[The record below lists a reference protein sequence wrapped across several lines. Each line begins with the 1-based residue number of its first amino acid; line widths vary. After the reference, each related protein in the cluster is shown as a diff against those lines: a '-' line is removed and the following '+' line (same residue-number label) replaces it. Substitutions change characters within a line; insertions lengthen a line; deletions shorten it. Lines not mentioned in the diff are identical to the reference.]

1 MTTHKHLPT
10 HEHHLDAPTKQA
22 VYRTLCAEL
31 VKKGYDIDLTPTS
44 LGFDLMLMRW
54 SNDGSNKELA
64 SDTEVLSIRDL
75 TEGIRIL
82 KALRF
87 GSR

>member
-10 HEHHLDAPTKQA
+10 HEHHLDQATKQA

-44 LGFDLMLMRW
+44 LGFELMLMRW